1 MQKRPSDNSIRIS
14 RIIFGLIM
22 VSTLYYNLIYQ
33 ANPNTLDSNFFWI
46 DLSEQAIM
54 IITYIII
61 SLWLIPLFMW
71 ISNICLLKKNHMKI
85 VQVIF
90 AICLFYISNQIVE
103 WSEMDIDTLIWFMWI
118 APLFA
123 GITGKCITS
132 SCLKYN
138 EKITKIRV

>member
-1 MQKRPSDNSIRIS
+1 
-14 RIIFGLIM
+14 
-22 VSTLYYNLIYQ
+22 
-33 ANPNTLDSNFFWI
+33 
-46 DLSEQAIM
+46 M

>member
-61 SLWLIPLFMW
+61 SL
-71 ISNICLLKKNHMKI
+71 
-85 VQVIF
+85 
-90 AICLFYISNQIVE
+90 
-103 WSEMDIDTLIWFMWI
+103 
-118 APLFA
+118 
-123 GITGKCITS
+123 
-132 SCLKYN
+132 
-138 EKITKIRV
+138 